1 VATIAPACK
10 LAVAAVRAVISGP
23 PSAAATH
30 DSQAGEARSSS
41 SSSSKAWRVV
51 GVLSD
56 LLGLIMRMADSLSV
70 WINNEYT
77 GYRMLAHQ
85 QEAESFRLP
94 K

>member
-30 DSQAGEARSSS
+30 DSEAGEARS